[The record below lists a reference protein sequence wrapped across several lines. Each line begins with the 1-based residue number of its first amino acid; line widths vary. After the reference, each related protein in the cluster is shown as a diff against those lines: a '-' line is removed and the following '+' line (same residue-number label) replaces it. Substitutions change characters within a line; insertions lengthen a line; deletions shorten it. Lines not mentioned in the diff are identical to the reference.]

1 MTRFFKCPM
10 CGSVV
15 AKLNQVGCTPSCCGK
30 PMVELIAGVTDA
42 AKEKHVPVIE
52 IDNSHV
58 RARVGE
64 VAHPMTEAHLIEWI
78 YFETTLGGTFRF
90 LKAED
95 KPEAEIV
102 LAEGEKLVAVYAY
115 CNLHGLWK
123 AN

>member
-1 MTRFFKCPM
+1 MSE
-10 CGSVV
+10 GGGVLV
-15 AKLNQVGCTPSCCGK
+15 CCGK

-52 IDNSHV
+52 IDNAHV

>member
-52 IDNSHV
+52 IDNAHV

-95 KPEAEIV
+95 KPEDTNV
-102 LAEGEKLVAVYAY
+102 
-115 CNLHGLWK
+115 
-123 AN
+123 